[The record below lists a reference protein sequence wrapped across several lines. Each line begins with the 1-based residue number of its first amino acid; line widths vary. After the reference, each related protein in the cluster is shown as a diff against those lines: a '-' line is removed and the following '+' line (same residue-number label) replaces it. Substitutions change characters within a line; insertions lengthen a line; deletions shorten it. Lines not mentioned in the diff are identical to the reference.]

1 VSMQIAEAAGDTF
14 KQALASFASGV
25 TVITVWDGE
34 GRPYGMTANAFSSVS
49 VDPLTVLICLNRNS
63 RTYSDVCA
71 RGRFGVNI
79 LQRSAIEISTY
90 CSRPGIDKHLL
101 PEWINPP
108 QADQQPPVLADAL
121 AYLDC
126 SVETE
131 MHAGTHAVILG
142 QVGAVG
148 LVEHGDVA
156 PLLYFRGRY
165 HELKAMESL
174 TA

>member
-1 VSMQIAEAAGDTF
+1 MRIAEAGGNTF
-14 KQALASFASGV
+14 KEALASFASGV
-25 TVITVWDGE
+25 TLITVRDSE
-34 GRPYGMTANAFSSVS
+34 GLAYGMTANAFSSVS
-49 VDPLTVLICLNRNS
+49 VDPLTVLICLNRES

-79 LQRSAIEISTY
+79 LQRSALEISTY
-90 CSRPGIDKHLL
+90 CSRPGGDKHLL
-101 PEWINPP
+101 AEWIHPA
-108 QADQQPPVLADAL
+108 QDDEQPPILADAL

-126 SVETE
+126 FVETE

-142 QVGAVG
+142 QVRAVG
-148 LVEHGDVA
+148 LVEQGDVA

-165 HELKAMESL
+165 HELTAMESL